1 MKTGFRYIE
10 SPKGTETSG
19 IISSGTYDFAF
30 LFRYI
35 EFQKGTERDLMGF
48 FETKFTDL
56 DI

>member
-1 MKTGFRYIE
+1 MVLIFRYIE
-10 SPKGTETSG
+10 SPKGTETRN
-19 IISSGTYDFAF
+19 IQFHQKALF

>member
-10 SPKGTETSG
+10 SPKGTETLSLQSPLKSLTL
-19 IISSGTYDFAF
+19 I
-30 LFRYI
+30 FRYI